1 MSLKY
6 MYDINCGQRGA
17 RAIEIEIYVNLL
29 QYPSFVMFISFLTFS
44 LFFSTHYFSIV
55 IFWIVKIVRILS
67 AR

>member
-1 MSLKY
+1 
-6 MYDINCGQRGA
+6 MYDIKCGQRGA

-55 IFWIVKIVRILS
+55 IF
-67 AR
+67 